1 MPAAFNLSSALGCAT
16 LGKLFV
22 SLGLSFSIC
31 NNNNNNDKLFLEWQD
46 N

>member
-1 MPAAFNLSSALGCAT
+1 MPAAFNLSFAQSCAI
-16 LGKLFV
+16 LDKLFV

-31 NNNNNNDKLFLEWQD
+31 NNNNNNDKLFIEWQD

>member
-1 MPAAFNLSSALGCAT
+1 MPAAFNLSFAQSYT
-16 LGKLFV
+16 TQDKLFV

-31 NNNNNNDKLFLEWQD
+31 NNNNNNDKLFIEWQD